1 MMYVDNDDAAM
12 IMHAVGGGFSPEAYS
27 GAEDYWFYV
36 AEELGVSEGW
46 AAANYKTPRGSLQE
60 DLAADANEAWSAKQG
75 PPAGEEEWAEAE
87 EEWARLPADTSTPWP
102 RQEETQEAA
111 NHETWSAKQGPPA
124 DARPS

>member
-87 EEWARLPADTSTPWP
+87 A
-102 RQEETQEAA
+102 QEAA